1 MTMKWVHKPRNWDW
15 LRNHPLLSLR
25 GLPEIVAA
33 SGISV
38 RLWRAY
44 AQAWLVCLLFPV
56 LFLVQTPLTAVHLF
70 ITLTGLAIFV
80 ISYTWFM
87 WPHPLTHESH
97 RPIGL
102 RASLLALTGLTTLA
116 LTLSLVYGSAFL
128 WLFVGV
134 SAMAG
139 IALPAGGAFIV
150 VVALTL
156 LTLGVSVGIGGGIAG
171 SDWFHVV
178 PLVLLVRGLGV
189 DMIGVA
195 RLADA
200 LRELHAARGELARQ
214 AVMEERLRLA
224 RDLHDLLGHTLSMIT
239 LKSELAGRLLEK
251 DAAGAA
257 QEIQDVERVARQALR
272 EVRTAVAG
280 YRQPSLSSEL
290 DGAREILAAA
300 GIACTIDN
308 AMGDLPLEMDA
319 ALAWAIREGVTN
331 VIRHSRARQ
340 CQIRLCRANETVQAE
355 VYNDGCVG
363 QGDDPVH
370 LGSGLMGLTERFRM
384 LGGSV
389 QAGPALLEGASGFHL
404 VVRLPLPQV
413 GIGQETPRRCAAPTN
428 E

>member
-1 MTMKWVHKPRNWDW
+1 MTVKWVHKLRNWEW
-15 LRNHPLLSLR
+15 LRHHPLLSLR

-44 AQAWLVCLLFPV
+44 AQAWLVCLLFPI
-56 LFLVQTPLTAVHLF
+56 LFLVQTPLTAVHLL
-70 ITLTGLAIFV
+70 ITLAGLAIFV
-80 ISYTWFM
+80 ICYTWFM
-87 WPHPLTHESH
+87 WPHPLTHETQ

-102 RASLLALTGLTTLA
+102 RTSLLVLTSLTALT

-134 SAMAG
+134 SAMVG

-156 LTLGVSVGIGGGIAG
+156 LTLGVSVGISGGIAG
-171 SDWFHVV
+171 SDWLHIV

-200 LRELHAARGELARQ
+200 LRELHAARDELARQ

-239 LKSELAGRLLEK
+239 LKSELAGRLIEK
-251 DAAGAA
+251 DSARAA
-257 QEIQDVERVARQALR
+257 QEIKDVERVARQALR
-272 EVRTAVAG
+272 EVRTAVSG
-280 YRQPSLSSEL
+280 YRQPSLGSEL
-290 DGAREILAAA
+290 DGAREILEAA
-300 GIACTIDN
+300 GIACSIDN
-308 AMGDLPLEMDA
+308 AVATVPSEADA
-319 ALAWAIREGVTN
+319 ALAWAVREGVTN

-340 CQIRLCRANETVQAE
+340 CQIRISHTNETIQAE
-355 VYNDGCVG
+355 VHNDGYTG
-363 QGDDPVH
+363 QNSDPVH
-370 LGSGLMGLTERFRM
+370 MGSGLIGLAERFRL
-384 LGGSV
+384 LGGSA
-389 QAGPALLEGASGFHL
+389 QSGPAPLAGALGFRL
-404 VVRLPLPQV
+404 VVRLPRQR
-413 GIGQETPRRCAAPTN
+413 IETRQERAA
-428 E
+428 

>member
-1 MTMKWVHKPRNWDW
+1 MTGKWAHKLRNWEW
-15 LRNHPLLSLR
+15 LRHHPLLSLR

-44 AQAWLVCLLFPV
+44 AQAWLVCLLFPI

-70 ITLTGLAIFV
+70 LTLTGLAIFV
-80 ISYTWFM
+80 VSYTWFM
-87 WPHPLTHESH
+87 WPHPLTHLSH
-97 RPIGL
+97 RPIGPHT
-102 RASLLALTGLTTLA
+102 SLLVLAGLTALT
-116 LTLSLVYGSAFL
+116 LTLSLVYGSPFL

-156 LTLGVSVGIGGGIAG
+156 LTLGVSVGIGGGVAG
-171 SDWFHVV
+171 IDWFHVV

-189 DMIGVA
+189 DMIGVT

-239 LKSELAGRLLEK
+239 LKSELAGRLIEK
-251 DAAGAA
+251 DATRAA

-280 YRQPSLSSEL
+280 YRQPSLGSEL

-308 AMGDLPLEMDA
+308 AAGILPTEADA

-340 CQIRLCRANETVQAE
+340 CQIRLYQANGTIRAE
-355 VYNDGCVG
+355 VHNDGYTSQSGNAVRMG
-363 QGDDPVH
+363 N
-370 LGSGLMGLTERFRM
+370 GLMGLTERFRT

-389 QAGPALLEGASGFHL
+389 RSGPAPLAGNPGFHL
-404 VVRLPLPQV
+404 VVECPLRPTETK
-413 GIGQETPRRCAAPTN
+413 QERVA
-428 E
+428 

>member
-1 MTMKWVHKPRNWDW
+1 MAVKWVHKLRNWEW

-44 AQAWLVCLLFPV
+44 AQAWLICLLFPI

-70 ITLTGLAIFV
+70 LTLAGLAIFV

-87 WPHPLTHESH
+87 WPHPLTHQLH
-97 RPIGL
+97 RQTGL
-102 RASLLALTGLTTLA
+102 RTSSLVLTGLAALV

-139 IALPAGGAFIV
+139 IALPAGGAFIAV
-150 VVALTL
+150 VVLTL

-171 SDWFHVV
+171 SDWLHVV

-214 AVMEERLRLA
+214 AVVEERLRLA

-239 LKSELAGRLLEK
+239 LKSELAGRLIEK
-251 DAAGAA
+251 DAARAV

-280 YRQPSLSSEL
+280 YRQPSVSSEL
-290 DGAREILAAA
+290 DGAREILEAA
-300 GIACTIDN
+300 GIACTIDH
-308 AMGDLPLEMDA
+308 AGGILPAEADA

-340 CQIRLCRANETVQAE
+340 CQIRISRANQTVQAE
-355 VYNDGCVG
+355 VHNDGYTS
-363 QGDDPVH
+363 QSGDAVH
-370 LGSGLMGLTERFRM
+370 MGSGLIGLTERFRM
-384 LGGSV
+384 LGGFV
-389 QAGPALLEGASGFHL
+389 QSGLAPLEGVSGFRL
-404 VVRLPLPQV
+404 VVRLPLQWIEIKQEQV
-413 GIGQETPRRCAAPTN
+413 A
-428 E
+428 

>member
-1 MTMKWVHKPRNWDW
+1 MTVKSVHKLRNWNW

-44 AQAWLVCLLFPV
+44 AQAWLVCLLFPI
-56 LFLVQTPLTAVHLF
+56 LFLVQTPLTAVHLL
-70 ITLTGLAIFV
+70 ITLAGLAIFV

-87 WPHPLTHESH
+87 WPHPLTHEAH

-102 RASLLALTGLTTLA
+102 RTSLLVLTGLTALV

-171 SDWFHVV
+171 SDWFHIV

-200 LRELHAARGELARQ
+200 LRELHAARAELARQ
-214 AVMEERLRLA
+214 AVVEERLRLA
-224 RDLHDLLGHTLSMIT
+224 RDLHDLLGHTLSMIA
-239 LKSELAGRLLEK
+239 LKSELAGRLIEK
-251 DAAGAA
+251 DVTRAA

-280 YRQPSLSSEL
+280 YRQPSLGSEL
-290 DGAREILAAA
+290 DGAREILEAA
-300 GIACTIDN
+300 GITCTIDH
-308 AMGDLPLEMDA
+308 AVGILPAGADT
-319 ALAWAIREGVTN
+319 ALAWAVREGVTN
-331 VIRHSRARQ
+331 VIRHSRASQ
-340 CQIRLCRANETVQAE
+340 CQIRICRANEIIQAE
-355 VYNDGCVG
+355 VHNDGCTG
-363 QGDDPVH
+363 QSGNPVQ
-370 LGSGLMGLTERFRM
+370 LGSGLTGLTERFRL

-389 QAGPALLEGASGFHL
+389 QSGSAPIEGTLGFRL
-404 VVRLPLPQV
+404 VVKLPLQQA
-413 GIGQETPRRCAAPTN
+413 GTEQEQGS
-428 E
+428 

>member
-1 MTMKWVHKPRNWDW
+1 
-15 LRNHPLLSLR
+15 
-25 GLPEIVAA
+25 
-33 SGISV
+33 
-38 RLWRAY
+38 
-44 AQAWLVCLLFPV
+44 
-56 LFLVQTPLTAVHLF
+56 LVQTPMTAVHLF
-70 ITLTGLAIFV
+70 LTLTGLAIFV

-102 RASLLALTGLTTLA
+102 RTSLLVLTGLTALV
-116 LTLSLVYGSAFL
+116 LTLSLTYGSAFL

-134 SAMAG
+134 SAMIG
-139 IALPAGGAFIV
+139 ITLPAGGAFIA

-171 SDWFHVV
+171 SDWWHVV

-189 DMIGVA
+189 DMIGVS

-214 AVMEERLRLA
+214 AVVEERLRLA

-239 LKSELAGRLLEK
+239 LKSELAGRLIEK
-251 DAAGAA
+251 DATRAA

-280 YRQPSLSSEL
+280 YRQPSLHSEL
-290 DGAREILAAA
+290 DGAREILEAA
-300 GIACTIDN
+300 GIACIIDH
-308 AMGDLPLEMDA
+308 AGGILPVEADA
-319 ALAWAIREGVTN
+319 ALAWAVREGVTN

-340 CQIRLCRANETVQAE
+340 CQIRISRANETVQAE
-355 VYNDGCVG
+355 VHNDGYTS
-363 QGDDPVH
+363 QSGDAVPM
-370 LGSGLMGLTERFRM
+370 GSGLIGLTERFRM

-389 QAGPALLEGASGFHL
+389 QSGPAPLAGASGFRL
-404 VVRLPLPQV
+404 VVRLPLQQAATEQEQV
-413 GIGQETPRRCAAPTN
+413 L
-428 E
+428 